1 MNNFFTLTLLIKL
14 IASFFG
20 SAAFAVIFNVNK
32 RHVIFGALNGLFTYF
47 VYYAV
52 YYFLKSMFVAA
63 LLSTA
68 IAAAFAEILARKR
81 HAPSSVFLIPGVIP
95 TVPGSNLYFFMRYI
109 LEKNMTLALTELGIA
124 LSIAL
129 GIASGTV
136 GVSIT
141 WGIINDRLAKRKA
154 QKEKKHSRA

>member
-1 MNNFFTLTLLIKL
+1 MDNFFTIELIIKL
-14 IASFFG
+14 IASFLG
-20 SAAFAVIFNVNK
+20 SAAFAVVFNANK
-32 RHVIFGALNGLFTYF
+32 HHVVFGALNGLLTYF

-52 YYFLKSMFVAA
+52 LYFLRSVFVAA

-109 LEKNMTLALTELGIA
+109 LEKNLTLALTELGIA

-136 GVSIT
+136 GVSIV
-141 WGIINDRLAKRKA
+141 WGTINDKTAKRKA
-154 QKEKKHSRA
+154 RKTDNHP

>member
-1 MNNFFTLTLLIKL
+1 MNNFFTLELLIRL
-14 IASFFG
+14 VASFFG

-32 RHVIFGALNGLFTYF
+32 RHVVFGALNGLFTYF

-52 YYFLKSMFVAA
+52 YYFLKSVFVAA

-109 LEKNMTLALTELGIA
+109 LEKNLTLAVAELGIA

-141 WGIINDRLAKRKA
+141 WGIISDRIAKRKA
-154 QKEKKHSRA
+154 QSSSNLKKS

>member
-1 MNNFFTLTLLIKL
+1 MENFFTLELLVKL

-20 SAAFAVIFNVNK
+20 SAAFAVVFNSNK
-32 RHVIFGALNGLFTYF
+32 RLVVFGALNGLLTYF

-52 YYFLKSMFVAA
+52 FYFLESAFVAA

-68 IAAAFAEILARKR
+68 IAAAFSEILARKKR
-81 HAPSSVFLIPGVIP
+81 APSSVFLIPGVIP
-95 TVPGSNLYFFMRYI
+95 TVPGSNLYFFMRNM
-109 LEKNMTLALTELGIA
+109 LEKNFTAALTELGIA

-136 GVSIT
+136 GVSII
-141 WGIINDRLAKRKA
+141 WGIISDRISKIKTRKA
-154 QKEKKHSRA
+154 ENQP

>member
-1 MNNFFTLTLLIKL
+1 MNNFFTLELLIKL

-20 SAAFAVIFNVNK
+20 SAAFAIIFNVNK
-32 RHVIFGALNGLFTYF
+32 RHVLFGALNGLFAYF

-52 YYFLKSMFVAA
+52 FYFLKSVFVAA

-68 IAAAFAEILARKR
+68 TVAAFAEILARKR

-109 LEKNMTLALTELGIA
+109 LEKNL
-124 LSIAL
+124 
-129 GIASGTV
+129 
-136 GVSIT
+136 
-141 WGIINDRLAKRKA
+141 N
-154 QKEKKHSRA
+154 

>member
-1 MNNFFTLTLLIKL
+1 MGNFFTLELLVKL

-20 SAAFAVIFNVNK
+20 SAAFAVVFNSNK

-47 VYYAV
+47 VYYATF
-52 YYFLKSMFVAA
+52 YFLKSAFVAA

-68 IAAAFAEILARKR
+68 IAAAYAEFMARKR
-81 HAPSSVFLIPGVIP
+81 RAPSSVFLIPGVIP
-95 TVPGSNLYFFMRYI
+95 TVPGSNLYFFMRNI
-109 LEKNMTLALTELGIA
+109 LEKNFSVALTELGVA

-136 GVSIT
+136 GVSIV
-141 WGIINDRLAKRKA
+141 WGIISDKVS
-154 QKEKKHSRA
+154 KKSYSRRESNS